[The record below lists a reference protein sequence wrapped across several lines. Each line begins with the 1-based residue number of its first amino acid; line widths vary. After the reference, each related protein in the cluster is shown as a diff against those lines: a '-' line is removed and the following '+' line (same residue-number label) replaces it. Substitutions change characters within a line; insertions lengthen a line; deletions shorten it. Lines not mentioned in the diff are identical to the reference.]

1 MKSHTLTKHLPIFS
15 GRARLITHIAGWL
28 LVFFTFFYLISGVR
42 STSEALARTCL
53 NVLFL
58 MALFYGN
65 AKLIINR
72 YVETGRV
79 RERLWLWLTL
89 WLSASVLRAWMEI
102 HLFGSSVFDRDAA
115 HPTGMVKL
123 TMVYALSFFLLLL
136 FSSLYQLVENRRALE
151 LQHLELESK
160 HTEAQLNYL
169 KAQINPHF
177 LFNTLNNIYAAA
189 TLQHPRT
196 ADMVLRLSEL
206 LRYVTYDAQANQ
218 VPLEKE
224 IAQIRAY
231 IDLFQLKSETPLPVQ
246 VDIIGDPIPYII
258 EPVLL
263 LPMVENA
270 LKHGDLELN
279 PAGFLNVKVD
289 IRPATLHFVVT
300 NSFDPQNRQ
309 KDAVGGVGLENVRQ
323 RLALN
328 YPGKHRFDLSTDD
341 RVFTADLEL
350 SLTTA

>member
-1 MKSHTLTKHLPIFS
+1 MKNYTLTKYLPIFS
-15 GRARLITHIAGWL
+15 GPARTITHLVGWAM
-28 LVFFTFFYLISGVR
+28 VFFTFFYFLSAIR
-42 STSEALARTCL
+42 PPQEAWARTCV
-53 NVLFL
+53 NVLFI

-65 AKLIINR
+65 AKLVVNR
-72 YVETGRV
+72 YMETGRL
-79 RERLWLWLTL
+79 RELLAMMLILWFGT
-89 WLSASVLRAWMEI
+89 SFLRAWVEI
-102 HLFGSSVFDRDAA
+102 QVFGGSIFDHDPVHRSSILR
-115 HPTGMVKL
+115 L
-123 TMVYALSFFLLLL
+123 TLGYALSFFLLLL
-136 FSSLYQLVENRRALE
+136 FSTLYQLVENRRKLE

-231 IDLFQLKSETPLPVQ
+231 IDLFQLKSETPLPVH
-246 VDIIGDPIPYII
+246 VDIVGDPKPYLI

-279 PAGFLNVKVD
+279 PAGFLNVKVE

-328 YPGKHRFDLSTDD
+328 YPGKHRFDLRADN